1 MNANSRDATRGAHQ
15 RVLQLVRTL
24 GHDLTGP
31 ARRIASFARI
41 LGQDL
46 EDNADPSIVRDS
58 LLHLRNE
65 SSRMLDLVEGLRR
78 YARLAL
84 EEPQPMAPTDL
95 RSVIDAAVGDL
106 EEALHESGIVLAIDV
121 SDRWNVRRDQLRV
134 AITHIIRNAIQ
145 HGGAGC
151 STITVT
157 SRIEGDHLELAVRD
171 NGRGPITSQLED
183 LFGPFYTTAAGGA
196 GGGEALGLGL
206 AYCQLVAD
214 HHAGE
219 LRAERMDPGFRV
231 VLRLGKTELPCDSES
246 RPQVGQVLGG

>member
-1 MNANSRDATRGAHQ
+1 MNATSRDATRRAHR

-41 LGQDL
+41 LDQDI

-58 LLHLRNE
+58 LMHLRNE
-65 SSRMLDLVEGLRR
+65 SSRMLDLVEGLRI

-84 EEPQPMAPTDL
+84 AEPQRAEPTDL
-95 RSVIDAAVGDL
+95 RSVIDAAAREL
-106 EEALHESGIVLAIDV
+106 EEALHESRIVLAIDV
-121 SDRWNVRRDQLRV
+121 SDRWYVRRDQLRV

-157 SRIEGDHLELAVRD
+157 SRIKENHLELAVRD
-171 NGRGPITSQLED
+171 NGCGPTTAHLED
-183 LFGPFYTTAAGGA
+183 LFGPFYTTATNGA

-214 HHAGE
+214 HHAGDV
-219 LRAERMDPGFRV
+219 RAERMDPGFRV
-231 VLRLGKTELPCDSES
+231 VLRLGQIKHPCDSES
-246 RPQVGQVLGG
+246 LPQLGQVLGG